1 MATNTRDNIFRSS
14 NTKDLSMFKANTFV
28 SAAVSKPLRGALA
41 CLLAII
47 LLNPTASAAPS
58 VSNQLD
64 KLPSG
69 ATVQVRMNDGQILRG
84 KLISRSGSTFDL
96 VEPGSSDAETIE
108 TTNVAT
114 VKKADEHHQS
124 QKVMKAILIG
134 SFFALTG
141 AAIAVSGK

>member
-1 MATNTRDNIFRSS
+1 MIFCSY

-28 SAAVSKPLRGALA
+28 SAPVGRPLHGALA
-41 CLLAII
+41 CLLAFL
-47 LLNPTASAAPS
+47 LLNQSATAAPS

-64 KLPSG
+64 KLQAG
-69 ATVQVRMNDGQILRG
+69 AMVQVRMNDGQILQG
-84 KLISRSGSTFDL
+84 KLISHSGSTFDL

-134 SFFALTG
+134 SFFALAG
-141 AAIAVSGK
+141 AAIAAGGK